1 MKENGSCK
9 LVLHPAS
16 GWDHHGAMRTREP
29 PRVWFT
35 HGVEARESA
44 RHLVGR
50 WPASWAGPGGHGSH
64 VSSDQ
69 AAGGRGQLRL
79 ATPGLCQAVSGSGLD
94 AVEER
99 EGG

>member
-1 MKENGSCK
+1 MEPRPPENPRESG
-9 LVLHPAS
+9 LH
-16 GWDHHGAMRTREP
+16 T
-29 PRVWFT
+29 
-35 HGVEARESA
+35 GVEACESA